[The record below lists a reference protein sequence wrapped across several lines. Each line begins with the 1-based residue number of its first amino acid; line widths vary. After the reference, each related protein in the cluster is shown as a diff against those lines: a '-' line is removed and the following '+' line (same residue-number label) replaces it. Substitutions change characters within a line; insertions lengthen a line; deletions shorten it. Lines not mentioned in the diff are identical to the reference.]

1 MTSDSQLS
9 INVITEHCKEFFEG
23 LKSLMDIRGYTGTMA
38 KSFADLFPQL
48 NYIVLDLPLL
58 IEGCEGSKNL
68 RYVEGDMFKSI
79 PSADIA
85 SQKEE
90 KLMFTGSSS
99 LSKLSVTMGPAQ
111 LSFVSQALV
120 VFESLFRDGCSKGNM
135 VNAYVV
141 PFGVITDNK
150 SEAIAM
156 KVGLEWC
163 NRNGIKKTECD
174 SMLLIDWISNKTH
187 SPWGNMGH
195 YHLYTVAAGSI
206 RGLVYTSLLRGG

>member
-23 LKSLMDIRGYTGTMA
+23 LKSLMDIRGNTGTMA

-68 RYVEGDMFKSI
+68 SISKGRETHVYRVKLAEQAERYN
-79 PSADIA
+79 
-85 SQKEE
+85 
-90 KLMFTGSSS
+90 
-99 LSKLSVTMGPAQ
+99 
-111 LSFVSQALV
+111 
-120 VFESLFRDGCSKGNM
+120 DGCSKGNM